1 MNGRRIVG
9 VDVARAAASL
19 LMLQGHAFH
28 GWASDDARGTGAYA
42 FTRLLGTFPLPA
54 FLVLA
59 GAAMVL
65 RLRTAQRRAE
75 DPAKV
80 RAALVRRGLRVLAY
94 GYLLSLA
101 YAVLDGGLRWPTLLR
116 VDVLHVIGL
125 SIALAAALGVR
136 PGPDGRID
144 PGAFARRVGALGVVV
159 ALVCPWVSGWTAEVE
174 GPARYLVGLLGD
186 VPRVGLMPLVPLFAW
201 LGLGAV
207 VIERLGARLERPRFA
222 LALLG
227 VAVALI
233 LLGRL
238 GTPALRSLGEPLGLP
253 SAGRASPAIV
263 ANVLLLGGHG
273 LVVLA
278 LGALVGP
285 RLHGRAREWALRLG
299 RGSLFVYAIHIPFCY
314 GRLAGGLRHGLDM
327 VSAMVAV
334 SVLIAGSGFALMAR
348 DTLRQRFR
356 SRAAS
361 APA

>member
-1 MNGRRIVG
+1 MSLRRIAS
-9 VDVARAAASL
+9 VDVARATASL

-28 GWASDDARGTGAYA
+28 GWASDEARTTGAYA

-65 RLRTAQRRAE
+65 RLRAAQRRAE
-75 DPAKV
+75 DPATV

-101 YAVLDGGLRWPTLLR
+101 YALLDGGLRWPTLLR

-136 PGPDGRID
+136 PGPDGHID
-144 PGAFARRVGALGVVV
+144 PGAFARRVGALGILVT
-159 ALVCPWVSGWTAEVE
+159 LVCPWLSSWTAEVE
-174 GPARYLVGLLGD
+174 GPARYLVGLVGD
-186 VPRVGLMPLVPLFAW
+186 VPRVGLMPLVPLFGW

-207 VIERLGARLERPRFA
+207 VMDRLGDRLERPPFA

-233 LLGRL
+233 LVGRL
-238 GTPALRSLGEPLGLP
+238 GTPALRGLGEPLGLP
-253 SAGRASPAIV
+253 AAGRASPAIV
-263 ANVLLLGGHG
+263 ANVIVLGGHG

-278 LGALVGP
+278 FGALVGP
-285 RLHGRAREWALRLG
+285 WLHGRAREWALRLG

-327 VSAMVAV
+327 ASATAAV
-334 SVLIAGSGFALMAR
+334 SVLIAGSALALLAR
-348 DTLRQRFR
+348 DTLRQRLR
-356 SRAAS
+356 SGAAS